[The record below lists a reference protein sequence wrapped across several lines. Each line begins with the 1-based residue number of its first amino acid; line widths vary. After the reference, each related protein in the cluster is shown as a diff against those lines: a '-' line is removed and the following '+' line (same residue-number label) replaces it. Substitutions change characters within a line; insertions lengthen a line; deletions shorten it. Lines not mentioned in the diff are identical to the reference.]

1 MAKNDLHLT
10 RNIGI
15 MAHIDAGKTTTSER
29 ILFYTGLTHKIGEV
43 HDGAATMDWMEQ
55 EQERGITITSAATT
69 TRWKYAGDTYKINL
83 IDTPGHV
90 DFTAEVERSLRIL
103 DGAVAAYC
111 AVGGVEPQSE
121 TVWRQADKYNVPR
134 IAYVNKMDRS
144 GADFFEVVRQMKAVL
159 GANPCPVVIP
169 IGAEENF
176 KGLVDLIKMKA
187 IYWHDETM
195 GADYTIEEIPA
206 NLVDEANEWRD
217 KMLEKVAEFDDALME
232 KYFDDPSTITEEEVL
247 RALRNATVQMAVVPM
262 LCGSSF
268 KNKGVQTLLDYVC
281 AFLPSPLDAENVVG
295 TNPDTGAEEDRKPSE
310 DDKTSALAFKIATD
324 PYVGRLTFFRVYSG
338 KIEAGSY
345 IYNSRSGKKER
356 VSRLF
361 QMHSN
366 KQRDKMLEKVA
377 EFDDA
382 LMEKYFDDPSTI
394 TEEEVL
400 RALRNA
406 TVQMA
411 VVPMLCGSSFK
422 NKGVQ
427 TLLDYVCAFLPS
439 PLDAENVV
447 GTNPD
452 TGAEEDRKPSEDD
465 KTSALAFKIATDPYV
480 GRLTFFRVYSGKI
493 EAGSYIYNS
502 RSGKKERVSRLFQMH
517 SNKQNPVEVI
527 GAGDIGAGVG
537 FKDIHTGDTLCDET
551 APIVLESMDFPEPV
565 IGIAVEPKTQK
576 DMDKLSNGLAKLA
589 EEDPTFTVKT
599 DEQTGQTV
607 ISGMGELHLDIIIDR
622 LKREFKVECNQG
634 KPQVNYKEAITK
646 TVNLRE
652 VYKKQSGGRGK
663 FADIIVNIGPVDED
677 FTQGGLQFVDEVKG
691 GNIPKE
697 FIPSVQK
704 GFQTAMKNGVLAGY
718 PLDSLKVTLVDGS
731 FHPVDSDQ
739 LSFEICAIQAYKNA
753 CAKAGPVLME
763 PIMKLE
769 VVTPEENMGDV
780 IGDLNKRR
788 GQVEGM
794 ESSRSGARIVKAMV
808 PLAEMFGY
816 VTALRTITS
825 GRATSSMVYS
835 HHAQVSSSIAKAV
848 LEEVKGRA
856 DLL

>member
-1 MAKNDLHLT
+1 MAKRDLHLT

-69 TRWKYAGDTYKINL
+69 TYWNWNDNKYKINL

-90 DFTAEVERSLRIL
+90 DFTAEVERSLRVL

-134 IAYVNKMDRS
+134 MGYVNKMDRS
-144 GADFFEVVRQMKAVL
+144 GADFFEVVRQMKEVL
-159 GANPCPVVIP
+159 GANPCPIVIP

-176 KGLVDLIKMKA
+176 KGVVDLIKMKA

-195 GADYTIEEIPA
+195 GADYSIEDIPA
-206 NLVDEANEWRD
+206 ELQAEAEEWRD
-217 KMLEKVAEFDDALME
+217 KLLEKASENDEALME
-232 KYFDDPSTITEEEVL
+232 KYFDDPSTITEEEIIAAI
-247 RALRNATVQMAVVPM
+247 RKATVSMELTPM

-281 AFLPSPLDAENVVG
+281 AFLPSPLDTPNVVG
-295 TNPDTGAEEDRKPSE
+295 TNPSTKEEEDRRPDE
-310 DDKTSALAFKIATD
+310 DDKTAALAFKIATD
-324 PYVGRLTFFRVYSG
+324 PYVGRLTFIRVYSG
-338 KIEAGSY
+338 KVVAGSY
-345 IYNSRSGKKER
+345 VYNSRSGKKER

-366 KQRDKMLEKVA
+366 
-377 EFDDA
+377 
-382 LMEKYFDDPSTI
+382 
-394 TEEEVL
+394 
-400 RALRNA
+400 
-406 TVQMA
+406 
-411 VVPMLCGSSFK
+411 
-422 NKGVQ
+422 
-427 TLLDYVCAFLPS
+427 
-439 PLDAENVV
+439 
-447 GTNPD
+447 
-452 TGAEEDRKPSEDD
+452 
-465 KTSALAFKIATDPYV
+465 
-480 GRLTFFRVYSGKI
+480 
-493 EAGSYIYNS
+493 
-502 RSGKKERVSRLFQMH
+502 H
-517 SNKQNPVEVI
+517 QNPVEEI
-527 GAGDIGAGVG
+527 CAGDIGAVVG
-537 FKDIHTGDTLCDET
+537 LKDIHTGDTLCDEN

-576 DMDKLSNGLAKLA
+576 DLDKLSVGLAKLA
-589 EEDPTFTVKT
+589 EEDPTFTVRT
-599 DEQTGQTV
+599 DEQSGQTV

-646 TVNLRE
+646 AVNLRE

-663 FADIIVNIGPVDED
+663 FADIIVEVGPVDDDYKE
-677 FTQGGLQFVDEVKG
+677 GGLQFVDEVKG

-697 FIPSVQK
+697 FIPAVQK
-704 GFQTAMKNGVLAGY
+704 GFTNAMSNGVLGGF
-718 PLDSLKVTLVDGS
+718 PMDSMKVRLIDGS

-739 LSFEICAIQAYKNA
+739 LSFEICALQAYKNA
-753 CAKAGPVLME
+753 CTQAKPVLME

-794 ESSRSGARIVKAMV
+794 DTSRSGARIVKAMV
-808 PLAEMFGY
+808 PLSEMFGY

-825 GRATSSMVYS
+825 GRATSTMTYD
-835 HHAQVSSSIAKAV
+835 HHAPVSSTVAKAV
-848 LEEVKGRA
+848 LQESGGRA
-856 DLL
+856 DLV

>member
-1 MAKNDLHLT
+1 MAKQDLHLT

-29 ILFYTGLTHKIGEV
+29 ILFYTGKTHKIGEV
-43 HDGAATMDWMEQ
+43 HDGGATMDWMAQ
-55 EQERGITITSAATT
+55 EPERGITITSAATT
-69 TRWKYAGDTYKINL
+69 AYWTWNGNKYKFNL

-90 DFTAEVERSLRIL
+90 DFTAEVERSLRVL
-103 DGAVAAYC
+103 DGAVATYC

-134 IAYVNKMDRS
+134 IGYVNKMDRS
-144 GADFFEVVRQMKAVL
+144 GADFFEVVRQMKDVL
-159 GANPCPVVIP
+159 GATPCVISVP
-169 IGAEENF
+169 IGAEEKF
-176 KGLVDLIKMKA
+176 KGIVDLIRMKA
-187 IYWHDETM
+187 ILWHDETM
-195 GADYTIEEIPA
+195 GAEYDVEEIPA
-206 NLVDEANEWRD
+206 ELKDECEEWRG
-217 KMLEKVAEFDDALME
+217 KMIELAAEQDEALME
-232 KYFDDPSTITEEEVL
+232 KYFEDPDSLTEEEIIAAIRKGTL
-247 RALRNATVQMAVVPM
+247 ALDIVPM
-262 LCGSSF
+262 TCGSSF

-281 AFLPSPLDAENVVG
+281 MFLPSPLDTPAIVG
-295 TNPDTGAEEDRKPSE
+295 TNPDTGEEEDRKPSE
-310 DDKTSALAFKIATD
+310 DEKTAALAFKIATD

-338 KIEAGSY
+338 KVEAGSY
-345 IYNSRSGKKER
+345 IYNVRSGKKER

-366 KQRDKMLEKVA
+366 
-377 EFDDA
+377 
-382 LMEKYFDDPSTI
+382 
-394 TEEEVL
+394 
-400 RALRNA
+400 
-406 TVQMA
+406 
-411 VVPMLCGSSFK
+411 
-422 NKGVQ
+422 
-427 TLLDYVCAFLPS
+427 
-439 PLDAENVV
+439 
-447 GTNPD
+447 
-452 TGAEEDRKPSEDD
+452 
-465 KTSALAFKIATDPYV
+465 
-480 GRLTFFRVYSGKI
+480 
-493 EAGSYIYNS
+493 
-502 RSGKKERVSRLFQMH
+502 H
-517 SNKQNPVEVI
+517 QNPVEVI
-527 GAGDIGAGVG
+527 SAGDIGAGVG
-537 FKDIHTGDTLCDET
+537 FKDIHTGDTLCDED
-551 APIVLESMDFPEPV
+551 APIVLESMDFPDPV

-576 DMDKLSNGLAKLA
+576 DLDKLSQGLAKLA

-599 DEQTGQTV
+599 DEQSGQTV

-663 FADIIVNIGPVDED
+663 FADIIVNVGPVDED
-677 FTQGGLQFVDEVKG
+677 FKEGGLQFENKVTG

-704 GFQTAMKNGVLAGY
+704 GFENAMKSGVLGGY
-718 PLDSLKVTLVDGS
+718 PLDSLKVELLDGS

-739 LSFEICAIQAYKNA
+739 LSFEIAALQAYKNA
-753 CAKAGPVLME
+753 CSQAGPVLME

-794 ESSRSGARIVKAMV
+794 ESSRSGARIVKAQV

-825 GRATSSMVYS
+825 GRATSSMQYD
-835 HHAQVSSSIAKAV
+835 HHAPVSSSIARAV
-848 LEEVKGRA
+848 LEEVKGRV
-856 DLL
+856 DLIK